1 MRLLKSAA
9 LLVLTSL
16 AAPAVASAQSAP
28 PAQLPSVTLP
38 PELDRVL
45 RDYERHWTSGDEA
58 ALAGLFAEDGFI
70 LQNGRPPVQG
80 RANIQQAYANSS
92 GPLRLRALGYA
103 ADGSAGYIIGAF
115 GYGEGGADMGKFVLA
130 LRRTPGGPWM
140 IAADIDNASQM
151 PRRPDQMQPSPGT
164 PQPSP
169 GQMQPSPGAPQP

>member
-1 MRLLKSAA
+1 LKSAA
-9 LLVLTSL
+9 LLAVLSVA
-16 AAPAVASAQSAP
+16 AAPAAASAQGTP
-28 PAQLPSVTLP
+28 PAQMPSVTLP

-58 ALAGLFAEDGFI
+58 ALAALFAEDGFI

-80 RANIQQAYANSS
+80 RANIQQAYENSR

-115 GYGEGGADMGKFVLA
+115 GSGENGADMGKFVLA
-130 LRRTPGGPWM
+130 LRREPGGPWM

-151 PRRPDQMQPSPGT
+151 PRRPDQMPRRPD
-164 PQPSP
+164 
-169 GQMQPSPGAPQP
+169 QMQPSPGAPQP

>member
-9 LLVLTSL
+9 LLALTSL
-16 AAPAVASAQSAP
+16 AAPAVASAQETP

-58 ALAGLFAEDGFI
+58 ALAALFAEDGFI
-70 LQNGRPPVQG
+70 LQSGRPPVQG

-92 GPLRLRALGYA
+92 GSLRLRALGYA
-103 ADGSAGYIIGAF
+103 ADDSVGYIIGGF
-115 GYGEGGADMGKFVLA
+115 GYREGEPDGGKFILA
-130 LRRTPGGPWM
+130 LRRSPGGPWM
-140 IAADIDNASQM
+140 IAADIDNANQM
-151 PRRPDQMQPSPGT
+151 PRRPGQTQPSPGT

-169 GQMQPSPGAPQP
+169 GSPQP